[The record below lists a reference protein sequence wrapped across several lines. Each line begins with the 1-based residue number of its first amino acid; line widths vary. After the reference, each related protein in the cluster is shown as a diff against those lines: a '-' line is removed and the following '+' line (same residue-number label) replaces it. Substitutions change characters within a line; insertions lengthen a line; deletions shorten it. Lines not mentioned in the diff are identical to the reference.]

1 MNEQQWNEY
10 SLMMARNLMNA
21 GTAASITWFNGHGLQ
36 AHVLAPENFYGMQN
50 TCPPLVVTD
59 RVWNEDIW

>member
-10 SLMMARNLMNA
+10 SLMMARNSMNS
-21 GTAASITWFNGHGLQ
+21 GTATSITWFNGHDLQ
-36 AHVLAPENFYGMQN
+36 ARFLGPEDFYGMQN

-59 RVWNEDIW
+59 RVWNDDIW